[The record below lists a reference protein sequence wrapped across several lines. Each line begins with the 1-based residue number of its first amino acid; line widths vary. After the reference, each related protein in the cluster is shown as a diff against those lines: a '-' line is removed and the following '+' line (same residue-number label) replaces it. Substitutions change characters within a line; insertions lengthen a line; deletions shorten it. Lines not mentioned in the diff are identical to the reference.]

1 MIKFAYD
8 TLGTS
13 KELEAAGMERNQAEA
28 VAIAIAQREGNLATK
43 SDIDGVKS
51 DIDGVKSDIDG
62 VKSDLNALRTEV
74 KSDINAVKSDINAL
88 RTEVKS
94 DLNALRTEVKSDLNA
109 LRTEVKSD
117 MKSQFRWM
125 MSMQIVTFLAILA
138 LVFANG
144 L

>member
-43 SDIDGVKS
+43 SDIDAVKS
-51 DIDGVKSDIDG
+51 DINV
-62 VKSDLNALRTEV
+62 V
-74 KSDINAVKSDINAL
+74 KSDINAVKSDINAVKSDINA
-88 RTEVKS
+88 VKS
-94 DLNALRTEVKSDLNA
+94 DLSES
-109 LRTEVKSD
+109 KSD

-138 LVFANG
+138 LVFKNG

>member
-13 KELEAAGMERNQAEA
+13 KELKAAGMERNQAEA

-43 SDIDGVKS
+43 SDNNEVKS
-51 DIDGVKSDIDG
+51 ELSAFGSKVKFELS
-62 VKSDLNALRTEV
+62 ALRTEV
-74 KSDINAVKSDINAL
+74 KFELS
-88 RTEVKS
+88 EM
-94 DLNALRTEVKSDLNA
+94 
-109 LRTEVKSD
+109 KSD

-138 LVFANG
+138 LVVANG